1 MDKFISVADIADPL
15 GGLGTKLK
23 ELLDLMRSY
32 EKNPLRD
39 LATGSGKTIGLLFFN
54 PSLRTRMSTIKAAQN
69 LGMQVIS
76 MNSSKDGWALETAD
90 GTVMDQGTAEHIRE
104 AAAVMGTYCDV
115 LGVRSFPSLQDRE
128 ADYAE
133 QIIEGFVKYSGVPV
147 INLESATL
155 HPLQSL
161 TDVYT
166 IDCLRSGQKPKVVL
180 TWAPHVK
187 ALPQSVAN
195 SFAEWLQHYDC
206 DLTIANPEGFDLSK
220 KFTGDVSVIHDQDLA
235 LKDADFVYVKN
246 WSSYENYGQLGHFP
260 DWKITTEKMSLTNDA
275 ALLHCL
281 PVRRNVVIDDQVLDS
296 KKSRVIQQAGNRVL
310 AAQAVI
316 KKILSR

>member
-15 GGLGTKLK
+15 GGYGENLK
-23 ELLDLMRSY
+23 QLLDLMGSY
-32 EKNPLRD
+32 QKQPLKDSEIGR
-39 LATGSGKTIGLLFFN
+39 GKTIGLLFFN
-54 PSLRTRMSTIKAAQN
+54 PSLRTRMSTIKASQN

-76 MNSSKDGWALETAD
+76 MNTSNDGWALETAD
-90 GTVMDQGTAEHIRE
+90 GTVMDQGSAEHIKE
-104 AAAVMGTYCDV
+104 AAAVMGTYCD
-115 LGVRSFPSLQDRE
+115 LLAIRSFPSLKDRKS
-128 ADYAE
+128 DYAE
-133 QIIEGFVKYSGVPV
+133 QVINGFVANAGVPV

-161 TDVYT
+161 TDVFT
-166 IDCLRSGQKPKVVL
+166 IDSLSKKDKPKVVL

-195 SFAEWLQHYDC
+195 SFAEWMQHYDC
-206 DLTIANPEGFDLSK
+206 DLTIANPSGFDLSEK
-220 KFTGDVSVIHDQDLA
+220 YRGDVTVMHDQDAA

-246 WSSYENYGQLGHFP
+246 WSAFEDYGTVGDFP
-260 DWKITTEKMSLTNDA
+260 DWKITAEKMKLTNDA

-281 PVRRNVVIDDQVLDS
+281 PVRRNVVIDDAVLDS
-296 KKSRVIQQAGNRVL
+296 EQSHVIQQAGNRVL

-316 KKILSR
+316 KTIIS

>member
-32 EKNPLRD
+32 EKNPFRD